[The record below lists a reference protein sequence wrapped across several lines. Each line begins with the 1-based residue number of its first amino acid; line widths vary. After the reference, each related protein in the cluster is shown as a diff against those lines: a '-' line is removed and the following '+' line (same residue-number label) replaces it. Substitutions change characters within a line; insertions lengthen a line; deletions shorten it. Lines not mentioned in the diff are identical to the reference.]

1 MKLSAPDFAW
11 TLALAAVY
19 LCLGFMVGYF
29 LGYMDGVE
37 DCQSM
42 MEEIVPN

>member
-1 MKLSAPDFAW
+1 MRLTVPAFVW

-37 DCQSM
+37 ECQSM
-42 MEEIVPN
+42 IEEIVPN